1 MLLHDAKRDAA
12 RSDLPAKHRDLRVFD
27 LMGQPPETIEV
38 GASVRA
44 AASQMAGRGIGFLPV
59 CEGGGAVGV
68 LTDRDV
74 TVRVVAV
81 GLDPLTT
88 SVSQVMSRPVYRCA
102 AETTV
107 AEARRMME
115 ANLVRRL
122 VVTDSSYRVIGVLSL
137 DDLNALPDEQ
147 RGPTSESEHA

>member
-1 MLLHDAKRDAA
+1 LHDAKRHPATSDVPA
-12 RSDLPAKHRDLRVFD
+12 RYRELRVFD
-27 LMGQPPETIEV
+27 LMRQPPETIDV

-59 CEGGGAVGV
+59 CEGGGAVGA

-102 AETTV
+102 AETTI

-137 DDLNALPDEQ
+137 DDLNALPEESDVS
-147 RGPTSESEHA
+147 TSESERA